1 MGNSSAAFG
10 FPAKTGSIAISAYK
24 LRTNGHFS
32 AFLWLLFPC
41 TSLHGMERKAQD
53 FQRFSAYQMVL
64 VCTGCILPYITPWR
78 LVRMRSPV
86 QIWLAAPENPG
97 FTRETGCFF
106 NFFMVHFVGRN
117 PVSNIFKQ
125 TRFGYALAPR
135 ICDIWSS
142 GAASSGE
149 FFISCIKAATA
160 GSVTGDAASFSS
172 TAKNWE
178 SIFAARRFRSSFMMW
193 L

>member
-64 VCTGCILPYITPWR
+64 VCTRCILPYITPWR

-86 QIWLAAPENPG
+86 RIWLAAPERSGLNRGVFSLRAAKSDVILSATSRQSQVWPENCNCYFPASMIG
-97 FTRETGCFF
+97 WIRS
-106 NFFMVHFVGRN
+106 R
-117 PVSNIFKQ
+117 SNGLENN
-125 TRFGYALAPR
+125 T
-135 ICDIWSS
+135 
-142 GAASSGE
+142 
-149 FFISCIKAATA
+149 
-160 GSVTGDAASFSS
+160 SF
-172 TAKNWE
+172 
-178 SIFAARRFRSSFMMW
+178 
-193 L
+193 